1 MVIFYNGSD
10 CIYNGLE
17 DFLWSSV
24 CRQNVM
30 RVYFPVWMQGNSE
43 YERQKRRN
51 EMFDALKKVGS
62 AFAEKLGNMKKT
74 VAVAAVGTMTVA
86 SSFAAEGSAVT
97 LPDTGVNVADYIS
110 KGITTMGAVV
120 AVAVGGYVAF
130 KVVRKALG
138 WINKALA

>member
-1 MVIFYNGSD
+1 
-10 CIYNGLE
+10 
-17 DFLWSSV
+17 
-24 CRQNVM
+24 
-30 RVYFPVWMQGNSE
+30 
-43 YERQKRRN
+43 
-51 EMFDALKKVGS
+51 MFDALKKVGS
-62 AFAEKLGNMKKT
+62 VFAEKLGNMKKT

-86 SSFAAEGSAVT
+86 SSFAAEGAAVT